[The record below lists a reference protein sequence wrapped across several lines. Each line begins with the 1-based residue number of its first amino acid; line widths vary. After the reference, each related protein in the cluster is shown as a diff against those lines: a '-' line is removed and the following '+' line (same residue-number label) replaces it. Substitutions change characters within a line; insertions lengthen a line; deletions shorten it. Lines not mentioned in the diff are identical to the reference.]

1 MKPICLLSLLLLS
14 LLSSQAQQGD
24 TKFERESRVK
34 PVEVPASAQDFVK
47 GCQFAQRVRWYREES
62 QSGLSYEAKVKSEQG
77 RFSIE
82 FDESGQLQDVEL
94 TQDWDQVPEKARL
107 AIQSYLLKRF
117 TRHRIQKIQLQWTG
131 PEATLQALIRQEAT
145 NELYTQKYELVIRA
159 QDQADTQWYEM
170 LFSASGQLENAAT
183 FRLRNTDNLD
193 Y

>member
-1 MKPICLLSLLLLS
+1 
-14 LLSSQAQQGD
+14 
-24 TKFERESRVK
+24 
-34 PVEVPASAQDFVK
+34 
-47 GCQFAQRVRWYREES
+47 EES